1 MFRASNYAQPINGYK
16 NANINKNAKK
26 WKKFFVY
33 YQVKRQPHEEN
44 LKFKN
49 KNKENEILSI

>member
-1 MFRASNYAQPINGYK
+1 MYFAIIQKYSNSVFRASNYAQPINGYK

-33 YQVKRQPHEEN
+33 
-44 LKFKN
+44 
-49 KNKENEILSI
+49 